1 MPAPDRVER
10 HVRVWLEDFVVGL
23 NLCPFARPY
32 VLQGALLSKSLRIAI
47 CGDTQTGALRR
58 VFLEELN
65 TLQSRSEREIAT
77 SLLVFPHALSE
88 FTAYLDFFE
97 EAQDLLAQ
105 AGLEGLIQL
114 ASFHPHYEFE
124 GEELGAA
131 SHFSNRAP
139 YPVIHLLREDM
150 IERVLLDFPHP
161 ERIPEENIQAL
172 EQIGS
177 VELRRRWDNAFS

>member
-1 MPAPDRVER
+1 MPAPDRVEK
-10 HVRVWLEDFVVGL
+10 HVRAWLEDFVVGL

-32 VLQGALLSKSLRIAI
+32 VLQGALLADSLRIAL
-47 CGDTQTGALRR
+47 CGDTQPEALRR
-58 VFLEELN
+58 AFLEESN
-65 TLQSRSEREIAT
+65 TLQSSSEREIAT

-88 FTAYLDFFE
+88 FTDYLDFFD
-97 EAQDLLAQ
+97 EAQDLLMQ

-114 ASFHPHYEFE
+114 ASFHPLYEFE
-124 GEELGAA
+124 GEEPNGA

-150 IERVLLDFPHP
+150 MERVLLDFPHP
-161 ERIPEENIQAL
+161 ERIPEDNIKAL

-177 VELRRRWDNAFS
+177 TELRRRWEKAFV